1 MFVCV
6 CVCVCACVRA
16 CARARARLASPH
28 EFEPDELIC
37 NYPIPV
43 LSALLQVSLHN
54 RSPGPL
60 AVDTPGDQ
68 GGPTRVVH
76 LDL

>member
-1 MFVCV
+1 MCVPPPPHCVCV
-6 CVCVCACVRA
+6 CVCVP
-16 CARARARLASPH
+16 ARARASPH
-28 EFEPDELIC
+28 ESEPDELIC
-37 NYPIPV
+37 NYAIPV

-54 RSPGPL
+54 RSAGPL
-60 AVDTPGDQ
+60 AVDTSGDQ